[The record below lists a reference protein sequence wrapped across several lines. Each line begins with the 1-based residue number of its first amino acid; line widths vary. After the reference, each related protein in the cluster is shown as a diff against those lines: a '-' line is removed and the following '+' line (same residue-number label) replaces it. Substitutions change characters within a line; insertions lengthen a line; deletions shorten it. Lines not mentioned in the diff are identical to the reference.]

1 MTKFKSIF
9 TTAAAVVAVVGAAVP
24 AQAIV
29 NIGNFAQTGNAPIIR
44 WLNNGGNSAAT
55 TGGSIFTLNNLGNPG
70 TAAGQ
75 FSFTIPTLAPYLTN
89 VAADFTLFGQTPNGT
104 VALRTAFAGFE
115 FLTQPNISGSFA
127 ITTQNAVVTP
137 YGTVAAGACL
147 LCINSYTG
155 ALIVG
160 QRNGTSAAFAAST
173 AAGSGMTFFSDFY
186 DFSQTTER
194 DFSFA
199 LTGITPTLNAF
210 PFTNGSTPTRA
221 LRTFTASS
229 TGSFSADVPE
239 PQTWALLISGFAM
252 VGFAMRRRTA
262 TVAA

>member
-1 MTKFKSIF
+1 MTMFKSIVAA
-9 TTAAAVVAVVGAAVP
+9 AAAVVAIAAVP

-29 NIGNFAQTGNAPIIR
+29 NIGNFTQTGNKPIIR
-44 WLNNGGNSAAT
+44 WLNNGGNSTAT
-55 TGGSIFTLNNLGNPG
+55 TGGSIFTINAAGNPG

-75 FSFTIPTLAPYLTN
+75 FSFTIPLIAPYLTN
-89 VAADFTLFGQTPNGT
+89 VAANFTLFGQTPAGT
-104 VALRTAFAGFE
+104 PALRTAFAGFE

-127 ITTQNAVVTP
+127 ITTQNAISTP
-137 YGTVAAGACL
+137 YGNFAAGSCL
-147 LCINSYTG
+147 LCINAYTG

-160 QRNGTSAAFAAST
+160 QRGGTSAAFAAST
-173 AAGSGMTFFSDFY
+173 AGGSGLTFFSDFY
-186 DFSQTTER
+186 DFSNTTER
-194 DFSFA
+194 DFSFS
-199 LTGITPTLNAF
+199 LTGITPTFNAA
-210 PFTNGSTPTRA
+210 PFTTGSTPTRA
-221 LRTFTASS
+221 LRTFVASS